1 MTDIPNDDVDIVDLS
16 NNNTN
21 YPNNDFLGPE
31 RNSLAL

>member
-1 MTDIPNDDVDIVDLS
+1 MTDISNDDVDIVDLL

-21 YPNNDFLGPE
+21 YPNDDLLGPE

>member
-1 MTDIPNDDVDIVDLS
+1 MTDIPNDDVDIMDLS

-21 YPNNDFLGPE
+21 YPNNDLLGSE